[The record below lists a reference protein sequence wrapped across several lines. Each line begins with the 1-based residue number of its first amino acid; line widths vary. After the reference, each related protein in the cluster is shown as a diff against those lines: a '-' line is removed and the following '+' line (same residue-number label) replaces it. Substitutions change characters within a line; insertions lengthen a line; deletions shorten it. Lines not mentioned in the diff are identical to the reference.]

1 MTQLSPTFRALQ
13 REALLTKQMLGA
25 GATYIYK
32 ANYALHGMYFQ
43 AFTSLSVGLERLG
56 KLCVMLDH
64 AIDNGGAFPTD
75 SQMRDI
81 GHDLV
86 DLYKHS
92 QAIKLKRKL
101 RFGSLQD
108 LSDPV
113 HYSIL
118 EILSSFA
125 KGDRYA
131 NINLL
136 SGQTKGKDS
145 MAAWARTV
153 DEKLYQDRVSAKKRT
168 MIEEKARQ
176 SASMNQCTFVFQTA
190 EDGAQILTYEDGVLR
205 ALKHEAVAPYRQLLV
220 LQIVRYWVDLLCEL
234 EALARTVMP
243 SDVPYFNEI
252 LGPLANDDAYI
263 RRRKT
268 WDQL

>member
-1 MTQLSPTFRALQ
+1 MKALSPTFRALQ

-43 AFTSLSVGLERLG
+43 AFTSLSVGLERIG

-64 AIDNGGAFPTD
+64 VVDNGGAFPSD
-75 SQMRDI
+75 AHMRTV

-86 DLYKHS
+86 GLYKRS
-92 QAIKLKRKL
+92 QTIKLSRKFNF
-101 RFGSLQD
+101 RSLQD
-108 LSDPV
+108 LSDPTR
-113 HYSIL
+113 YSIL

-136 SGQTKGKDS
+136 SGKAVSRDS
-145 MAAWARTV
+145 MAAWASVV
-153 DEKLYQDRVSAKKRT
+153 DEKLYQDKVTAKK
-168 MIEEKARQ
+168 KALIQ
-176 SASMNQCTFVFQTA
+176 TQVQQCASMDRHTFVFHAA
-190 EDGAQILTYEDGVLR
+190 EDGSPILTYGDGLLR
-205 ALKHEAVAPYRQLLV
+205 ELKRKAVAPYRQLLV
-220 LQIVRYWVDLLCEL
+220 LQIIRYWVDLLLEL
-234 EALARTVMP
+234 EAIARTVLP
-243 SDVPYFNEI
+243 SDIPVFSEI

-263 RRRKT
+263 RTRRT
-268 WDQL
+268 WDER